1 MLRLHVP
8 PGRLWRAGLVL
19 AAVALVLAPA
29 PAQAWPATLRE
40 ALARDARRLLP
51 ASLAALL
58 GEREEAFLQEAER
71 LPGELV
77 QALGQDLVAG
87 ELRSETLAA
96 LEARG
101 DEAVT
106 LIRQRRVSEGLVR
119 LGALARVPA
128 DLADPVLSVGPAGW
142 PPGVAAEYYAFV
154 EASLGKIPVVLED
167 RAALELPRPELPAY
181 WQGLV
186 ARGRAQ
192 APVIR
197 GELFRDGRLVSHT
210 RIDHRNPV
218 FAVASLSWSRAV
230 NGIAVT
236 WLALWRAAHGDLTR
250 MPVPHT
256 VTPTDRGAVA
266 PPGPT
271 PEEVP
276 E

>member
-1 MLRLHVP
+1 MLRLHFP
-8 PGRLWRAGLVL
+8 PARLRRAGVALAVL
-19 AAVALVLAPA
+19 ALTLAPA
-29 PAQAWPATLRE
+29 PARAWPRALRE

-51 ASLAALL
+51 PSLAALL
-58 GEREEAFLQEAER
+58 GEREQAFLEEADR
-71 LPGELV
+71 LPPELV
-77 QALGQDLVAG
+77 QALGQDLAAG
-87 ELRSETLAA
+87 QLRAETLAA
-96 LEARG
+96 LEAHG
-101 DEAVT
+101 DEAVV
-106 LIRQRRVSEGLVR
+106 LIRARRTSEGLVR

-128 DLADPVLSVGPAGW
+128 DLADPVLSAGPAGW

-167 RAALELPRPELPAY
+167 REALALPRQQLGDY

-197 GELFRDGRLVSHT
+197 SELFRDGRIVSHA

-236 WLALWRAAHGDLTR
+236 WLAFWRAAHGDLSR
-250 MPVPHT
+250 MPMPRI
-256 VTPTDRGAVA
+256 VTPRDRGPAA
-266 PPGPT
+266 TPT
-271 PEEVP
+271 PEEEVL

>member
-1 MLRLHVP
+1 MPRLHRSP
-8 PGRLWRAGLVL
+8 ARLLRAGLAL
-19 AAVALVLAPA
+19 AGLALTLAPA
-29 PAQAWPATLRE
+29 PAQAWPRALRE

-51 ASLAALL
+51 PSLAVLL
-58 GEREEAFLQEAER
+58 GEREQAFLEEADR
-71 LPGELV
+71 LSPELV
-77 QALGQDLVAG
+77 QALGQDLAAG
-87 ELRSETLAA
+87 QLRAETLAA

-101 DEAVT
+101 DEAVA
-106 LIRQRRVSEGLVR
+106 LIRARRASEGLVR

-128 DLADPVLSVGPAGW
+128 DLADPVLSAGPQGW

-154 EASLGKIPVVLED
+154 EANLGKIPVVLED
-167 RAALELPRPELPAY
+167 SAALALPRPLLGEY

-192 APVIR
+192 APVILT
-197 GELFRDGRLVSHT
+197 ELFRDGRVVSHA

-236 WLALWRAAHGDLTR
+236 WLAFWRAAHGDLTR
-250 MPVPHT
+250 MPKPRS
-256 VTPTDRGAVA
+256 VTPRDRGPAA
-266 PPGPT
+266 APT
-271 PEEVP
+271 PEEEVL